1 MRFCLK
7 LAHAFSLAR
16 VSFSLF
22 VPRFCSLSEW
32 FTVAHLS
39 TCIHCL
45 YLFLLPY
52 LFLHHP
58 DGLSLGTDSCE
69 TVLKKPK
76 EQIPLQMIPGETES
90 ENQRNKT
97 LICCF
102 FPTIVVI
109 FLYTILLFYCFHV
122 HFFILLMVSTFLFHS
137 AFNHFDHSSK
147 AIYVLFYQPFKHVTI
162 LKDFNR
168 MTIILKT
175 CALFLKKTIFIFLC
189 RSMPR
194 TREPW

>member
-16 VSFSLF
+16 VSFSL
-22 VPRFCSLSEW
+22 FCSLSEW

-109 FLYTILLFYCFHV
+109 FYIPYYCSIASMFISLSSWWFQPFYSIVLSIILTTL
-122 HFFILLMVSTFLFHS
+122 
-137 AFNHFDHSSK
+137 HSSK

-162 LKDFNR
+162 SKDFNR

-189 RSMPR
+189 RSMPG